1 MVIGNLKTHREIMKN
16 IILILSLLSCGQKTQ
31 DQLIDTSSQ
40 VDSFVQESPGLSATS
55 DILFDVY
62 DFPEKCSTIMENR
75 DNWIAPMEKD
85 KRVKFCD
92 FVGMDQDGK
101 EFRLYEF
108 LGDVVVLMFMNATC
122 EECVAWLHTNEP
134 HGILQRLKHEARV
147 VQVIT
152 RNKEGMWASPSDV
165 IQLHQDYNLG
175 NFPLLAIDPSIIGHS
190 SEQYQAFR
198 NERFFPMFYLLDKDM
213 RLAWSSTP
221 YNRWLDDFH
230 MNHEWIVPV
239 TDLVQE

>member
-1 MVIGNLKTHREIMKN
+1 MKN
-16 IILILSLLSCGQKTQ
+16 IILTLSLLACGQKPQSQTV
-31 DQLIDTSSQ
+31 DTTNQ
-40 VDSFVQESPGLSATS
+40 VDSVAQGSNEISLAT

-62 DFPEKCSTIMENR
+62 NFPEKCSTIMENR
-75 DNWIAPMEKD
+75 DDWIAPKEKD

-92 FVGMDQDGK
+92 FVGMDQNGR
-101 EFRLYEF
+101 EIHLYEF
-108 LGDVVVLMFMNATC
+108 IGEVVVLMFMDATC
-122 EECVAWLHTNEP
+122 EECVAWLYTNEP
-134 HGILQRLKHEARV
+134 YGILQSLKHEARV
-147 VQVIT
+147 IQVIT

-165 IQLHQDYNLG
+165 AQLHQEYNLG

-190 SEQYQAFR
+190 SEQYQSFR

-221 YNRWLDDFH
+221 YNRWKEDFH
-230 MNHEWIVPV
+230 MEREWMLPV